1 MDSHV
6 VIHNKVYHQRDGYQ
20 PTGIVHHCVRK
31 IKSDQPTHVIE
42 RMTVGA
48 DWTQIPL
55 GHVDEVGSVI
65 IENLEGS
72 QQRETIPSPAEVDEM
87 ASRVIEISLG
97 SPEGD
102 LYVGPCE
109 SQVLGGMLHRSVR
122 LRSGNG
128 KILQCKV
135 QVVPK

>member
-97 SPEGD
+97 SKDAG
-102 LYVGPCE
+102 LYVPPCE
-109 SQVLGGMLHRSVR
+109 VQVLNVCYPTVR
-122 LRSGNG
+122 LRSRTGNL
-128 KILQCKV
+128 LQCKI
-135 QVVPK
+135 QVLPK